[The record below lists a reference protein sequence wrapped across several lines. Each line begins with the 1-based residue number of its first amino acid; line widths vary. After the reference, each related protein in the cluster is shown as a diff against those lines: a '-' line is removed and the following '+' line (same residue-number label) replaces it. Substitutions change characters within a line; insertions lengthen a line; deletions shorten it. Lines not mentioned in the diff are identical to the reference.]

1 MEDIIITITSLALFW
16 ALVISGKQTH
26 QGRRFETEV
35 ADNPGVF

>member
-26 QGRRFETEV
+26 QGDGLKQV